1 MLIYSNHLLKF
12 ENHEKKETEL
22 ERVENLK
29 KSASKE
35 LARLIRILAKDSG
48 LSYNAIQR
56 CTSVGSKTLTG
67 RYPNPE
73 LHTATKILAYLLQT
87 ADTYLRIQVISRA
100 IIRSQR
106 EGKNIAIR
114 LYEPDAPLYEDEDIL
129 LMHRP
134 KRFAT
139 SRKHQC
145 LRNMAKRKKRH
156 SKNNL

>member
-1 MLIYSNHLLKF
+1 MGNY
-12 ENHEKKETEL
+12 EKK
-22 ERVENLK
+22 RDR
-29 KSASKE
+29 ASYGNQ
-35 LARLIRILAKDSG
+35 DSG
-48 LSYNAIQR
+48 IFASNSR
-56 CTSVGSKTLTG
+56 T
-67 RYPNPE
+67 
-73 LHTATKILAYLLQT
+73 
-87 ADTYLRIQVISRA
+87 DLRIQVISMA

-139 SRKHQC
+139 SRKRQC

-156 SKNNL
+156 TKNS

>member
-1 MLIYSNHLLKF
+1 M
-12 ENHEKKETEL
+12 KKET
-22 ERVENLK
+22 
-29 KSASKE
+29 
-35 LARLIRILAKDSG
+35 
-48 LSYNAIQR
+48 
-56 CTSVGSKTLTG
+56 
-67 RYPNPE
+67 E

-87 ADTYLRIQVISRA
+87 ADTDLRIQVISRA

-134 KRFAT
+134 KRFSA

-145 LRNMAKRKKRH
+145 LRNMAKRKNATPKTAKWYKYTR
-156 SKNNL
+156 LF

>member
-1 MLIYSNHLLKF
+1 M
-12 ENHEKKETEL
+12 KKET
-22 ERVENLK
+22 
-29 KSASKE
+29 
-35 LARLIRILAKDSG
+35 
-48 LSYNAIQR
+48 
-56 CTSVGSKTLTG
+56 
-67 RYPNPE
+67 E

-87 ADTYLRIQVISRA
+87 ADTDLRIQVISRA

-129 LMHRP
+129 LMHRQ

-139 SRKHQC
+139 SRKRQC

-156 SKNNL
+156 TKNSL